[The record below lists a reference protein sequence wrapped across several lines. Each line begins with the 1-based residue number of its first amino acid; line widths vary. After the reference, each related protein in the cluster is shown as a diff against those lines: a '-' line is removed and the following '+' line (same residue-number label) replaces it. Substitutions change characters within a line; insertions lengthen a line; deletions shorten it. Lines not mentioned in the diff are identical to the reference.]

1 MGFGALGR
9 VAGGYNKV
17 NDELTAND
25 AMVGNQQKADNFL
38 GNWMSTKLPEL
49 ITGLAVRVVDD
60 GSGTVAKEVL
70 DAGKG
75 EGFLGG
81 LFR

>member
-1 MGFGALGR
+1 MGFAALGR

-17 NDELTAND
+17 NDELTAGD

-49 ITGLAVRVVDD
+49 ITNLAIRVVDD